1 MAAQLPVWGWYTS
14 GFPPPRGARA
24 LAPPPAVGSGG
35 AKDVCSSAL
44 RLSQIYYQ
52 CAVSAKACKEEDL
65 PRSRGDLQPP
75 QWPSHRPQG
84 HVQYKVKVCRIMFLR
99 LCLLH
104 LCWRLGVKNQALQP
118 AVCRVFSLDGRPALS
133 ITTCFVSRPLFGC
146 IGLPTAKT
154 LRLDSSRGEAL
165 QPFVPSGCIANQHT
179 NPVPVS
185 TASRQPSHRQHTPVV
200 IRSHQ
205 REMGPANVSCW
216 SASVPMDLTEAIT
229 AAVGHQ
235 PVPQLP
241 ACVRPS
247 GQQLSAEPTSPTHQ
261 QQPCRTVAVP
271 TQCHGVDPHP
281 VSRRPTAAEVRAASP
296 PAANSLLLSQEEQE
310 ARLQAQEQP
319 VLLDGMDNLQLQDSS
334 SMQLSQQQQQQ
345 LLNQLWSELQA
356 PPQQQDAGSAAVHQG
371 SCKPDQPRPVVHLR
385 ATNSAQLS
393 TSASLQSS
401 SSCCSS
407 DPAVA
412 AGLAL
417 AAAAAAP
424 AVELPTGAAAPDSPC
439 SSVQSRA
446 LSSCST
452 SSSKKRVSWGDPV
465 VHLLPSEEPAP
476 LLVSLWH
483 SVCDW
488 WAPHEDV
495 IEQDWHSSSTWSPAA
510 AATTAALS
518 VAAVAAVAACIA
530 HRSRSS

>member
-1 MAAQLPVWGWYTS
+1 
-14 GFPPPRGARA
+14 
-24 LAPPPAVGSGG
+24 
-35 AKDVCSSAL
+35 
-44 RLSQIYYQ
+44 
-52 CAVSAKACKEEDL
+52 
-65 PRSRGDLQPP
+65 
-75 QWPSHRPQG
+75 
-84 HVQYKVKVCRIMFLR
+84 
-99 LCLLH
+99 
-104 LCWRLGVKNQALQP
+104 
-118 AVCRVFSLDGRPALS
+118 
-133 ITTCFVSRPLFGC
+133 
-146 IGLPTAKT
+146 
-154 LRLDSSRGEAL
+154 
-165 QPFVPSGCIANQHT
+165 
-179 NPVPVS
+179 
-185 TASRQPSHRQHTPVV
+185 
-200 IRSHQ
+200 
-205 REMGPANVSCW
+205 
-216 SASVPMDLTEAIT
+216 MDLAEAIT

-235 PVPQLP
+235 PVPQLS

-247 GQQLSAEPTSPTHQ
+247 GQQQLSPEPASPTHQ
-261 QQPCRTVAVP
+261 QQPCPTVPVP

-281 VSRRPTAAEVRAASP
+281 ISRQPTAAEVRAASP
-296 PAANSLLLSQEEQE
+296 PAANSLLLSQEEEE

-356 PPQQQDAGSAAVHQG
+356 PLAQQQDAAAAAVVQG
-371 SCKPDQPRPVVHLR
+371 SCKPDQPRHVVHLH

-417 AAAAAAP
+417 AATAAAP
-424 AVELPTGAAAPDSPC
+424 TELPTGAAAPDSPC

-446 LSSCST
+446 LSVCSS

-465 VHLLPSEEPAP
+465 VHLLPPEEPAP

-488 WAPHEDV
+488 WAPPEDI
-495 IEQDWHSSSTWSPAA
+495 IEQDLHSSSTWSPAA

-530 HRSRSS
+530 HQSRSS